1 MNFQIGLERV
11 SAVWWGLWGLV
22 GLVMLVAN
30 LYGTTPDSTA
40 LAWVGA
46 GIMFAAYI
54 LHRIT
59 RWVVAG
65 FFG

>member
-22 GLVMLVAN
+22 GLVVFGA
-30 LYGTTPDSTA
+30 GIFGQPQS
-40 LAWVGA
+40 LAQVGA
-46 GIMFAAYI
+46 GFGIMVVAYI